1 MMELTTNDYIRAA
14 KIVATCRAE
23 RLPIVLG
30 LLEQAGMEIERNGT
44 EQTDLLMPGT
54 MDALN
59 MLCDIPKRF
68 AEHFDESSDAEQ
80 WGKIGDDGMLFIQ
93 VRELRKIAEE
103 NLFDWDELKESLMLA
118 GALVPNK
125 DGRYTHSVRIDGKTV
140 RCAVIR
146 QETEDERNG

>member
-1 MMELTTNDYIRAA
+1 METTTNDYIRAA
-14 KIVATCRAE
+14 KIVSTCRAE

-30 LLEQAGMEIERNGT
+30 LLEQAGMDVGKPEDGADYLI
-44 EQTDLLMPGT
+44 PGT

-59 MLCDIPKRF
+59 MLCDIPKHY

-146 QETEDERNG
+146 QETEAERNG